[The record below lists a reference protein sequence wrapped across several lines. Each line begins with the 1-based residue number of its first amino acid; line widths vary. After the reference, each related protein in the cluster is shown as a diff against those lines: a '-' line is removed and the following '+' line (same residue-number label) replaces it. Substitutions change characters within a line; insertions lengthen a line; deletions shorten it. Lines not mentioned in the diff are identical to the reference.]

1 MVPDVGGRLLRYR
14 NTAQHEEA
22 LTSSPTTQKA
32 KRLASKVSV
41 SAFDSQVGY
50 VNIDELVTA
59 SEAAEAA
66 NVASCEEVCCT
77 SGPRWTVEERAA
89 RKERRRYSYEKATE
103 LLIEA
108 AAAARD
114 DNTDRAKVLAEIANA
129 WDSIGY

>member
-50 VNIDELVTA
+50 VTVDVEEVI
-59 SEAAEAA
+59 AEATA
-66 NVASCEEVCCT
+66 ARCDSPCCGGDRRT
-77 SGPRWTVEERAA
+77 PEERDAQ
-89 RKERRRYSYEKATE
+89 RERRRVGYENAARLLGEAEDAANDGEAEKA
-103 LLIEA
+103 
-108 AAAARD
+108 
-114 DNTDRAKVLAEIANA
+114 RALVEIANA
-129 WDSIGY
+129 WDGTRY